1 MTSTRP
7 REGRGV
13 RNAAGGEH
21 DRLKR
26 AVLQP
31 VQCWDK
37 KWAESKN
44 GKQLQVFKWVK
55 SDRQVDFDDDD
66 DDEEIEQA
74 PIPRQVEEEVGTP
87 IPALPTLQDA
97 DDTTASTPAQT
108 GEDDDED
115 DAVSTTTTNT
125 ITTNTSKPALSNL
138 PVTHTSTSPT
148 LSKTEKRPSISAS
161 SALTGSSTHPET
173 LAQKLIREETKGLGN
188 SGGSTTGGSTE
199 DDDEDDTDS
208 SRPLV
213 FTPSLETPVETQ
225 ANTPQDF
232 ESMSPAPMMMDSDDL
247 KRESEVELVVKGLD
261 QGQAEMEEEMEEK
274 LVVKEKEQQYQHVV
288 QPIPTA
294 ATTSVAVAGGTV
306 VALEHEHPG
315 TVDATEGRNEV
326 GALNVVGDDSQMEV
340 DPPSVHMA

>member
-74 PIPRQVEEEVGTP
+74 PIPRQIEEEVGTP

-115 DAVSTTTTNT
+115 DAVSTTATNT
-125 ITTNTSKPALSNL
+125 IIINTSKPAQSNPL
-138 PVTHTSTSPT
+138 ATHTSTSPT

-161 SALTGSSTHPET
+161 SGLTGSSTHPET
-173 LAQKLIREETKGLGN
+173 LAQKLIREETKGFSN
-188 SGGSTTGGSTE
+188 SGGTAGGSTE

-232 ESMSPAPMMMDSDDL
+232 ESMSPAPMIMDSDDL

-294 ATTSVAVAGGTV
+294 TTTSVAVAGGTV
-306 VALEHEHPG
+306 VAVEHEHPG
-315 TVDATEGRNEV
+315 TVDATEERSEIGT
-326 GALNVVGDDSQMEV
+326 LNVVEEDLQMEV
-340 DPPSVHMA
+340 DSPSAHLV

>member
-13 RNAAGGEH
+13 RHAVGGEH

-66 DDEEIEQA
+66 EDDEIEQITA
-74 PIPRQVEEEVGTP
+74 PRPAEEEVGTP
-87 IPALPTLQDA
+87 LPSLPTLQDA
-97 DDTTASTPAQT
+97 DDTNASTPAQI
-108 GEDDDED
+108 GDDDDED
-115 DAVSTTTTNT
+115 DSEIGKDSKLTTTHHHHSTTERSSVLPTVMTT
-125 ITTNTSKPALSNL
+125 SS
-138 PVTHTSTSPT
+138 SPIKARED
-148 LSKTEKRPSISAS
+148 SPKTQDA
-161 SALTGSSTHPET
+161 
-173 LAQKLIREETKGLGN
+173 
-188 SGGSTTGGSTE
+188 
-199 DDDEDDTDS
+199 DDDDDTDS

-232 ESMSPAPMMMDSDDL
+232 ESMSPAPDVGDEL
-247 KRESEVELVVKGLD
+247 KREAQVDLVVKGLD
-261 QGQAEMEEEMEEK
+261 EGQAEMEEEMEEV
-274 LVVKEKEQQYQHVV
+274 VVKEKE
-288 QPIPTA
+288 
-294 ATTSVAVAGGTV
+294 
-306 VALEHEHPG
+306 HEHDIMDVETTPSEK
-315 TVDATEGRNEV
+315 TE
-326 GALNVVGDDSQMEV
+326 ADSQMDIDTPLNV
-340 DPPSVHMA
+340 DA